1 MRASFINSSNNNFG
15 QQPIN
20 PESFQNINTANLLN
34 LSSSSTRSITFEFHS
49 CITDINVTID
59 SLVKALSLSSE
70 SNESF
75 LRDILIIPLL
85 NKVTEKLYI
94 LSDYVTEQSYYN
106 LENEISS
113 CLGIVQGI
121 GTILKRNNIR
131 LNDQDI
137 QISHHLYNLNIEFE
151 TFAQVIDI
159 LEQKNFENFDL
170 DETVIHDFHVALKNL
185 SQTILDRCDSHKE
198 AMETSRSE
206 MNFA

>member
-20 PESFQNINTANLLN
+20 PESFQSIDSANLLN
-34 LSSSSTRSITFEFHS
+34 LSSPSIRSVTSEFHS
-49 CITDINVTID
+49 CITNINTTID
-59 SLVKALSLSSE
+59 ALVKVLSSSSE
-70 SNESF
+70 SNEPF

-94 LSDYVTEQSYYN
+94 LSDYVIEQSYYN
-106 LENEISS
+106 LENEIPS
-113 CLGIVQGI
+113 CLGMVQNI
-121 GTILKRNNIR
+121 GTLLKRNNIR

-159 LEQKNFENFDL
+159 LEQKDFENFDL
-170 DETVIHDFHVALKNL
+170 DETVIHDFHIALKNL
-185 SQTILDRCDSHKE
+185 SQTILDRCDSHKKE
-198 AMETSRSE
+198 MESSRSE
-206 MNFA
+206 MHFA